1 MNKAVNQQ
9 LQNYLTD
16 FKRYLQIDQVKSK
29 NTIQAY
35 VRDLKKFINYHQD
48 HATQS
53 LDQIDYSYMQGFLAH
68 LHQQNYATS
77 STSRLL
83 SAMKQFFHYLLKEG
97 VIQQN
102 PLQLVQGPKQA
113 KSLPKVLSMEEVEA
127 IIQAPNIATLTG
139 LRDRAIL
146 EVLYACGLRVSELT
160 QLQLADLHLD
170 LGFVQTLGKGN
181 KERIIP
187 LGDEAI
193 YWVDQYLQDARGVFA
208 SKKTAQA
215 GQILFLTERGK
226 AFTRQ
231 GIWKN
236 LNKYVQQAGVNQRV
250 SPHMLRHSFATHL
263 LENGADLR
271 MVQELLGHAD
281 ISTTQIYTHISHH
294 RLQEVYRKNFPR
306 A

>member
-9 LQNYLTD
+9 LQNYLAD

>member
-1 MNKAVNQQ
+1 MNKPHPYD
-9 LQNYLTD
+9 LQDYVAD

-35 VRDLKKFINYHQD
+35 IRDLAKFMTYYQAHP
-48 HATQS
+48 TKT
-53 LDQIDYSYMQGFLAH
+53 LDQIDYGYMQGFLQD
-68 LHQQNYATS
+68 LNQKSYATS

-83 SAMKQFFHYLLKEG
+83 SALKQFFHYLLKEG
-97 VIQQN
+97 HIEQN
-102 PLQLVQGPKQA
+102 PLQLVQGPKQV
-113 KSLPKVLSMEEVEA
+113 KSLPKVLSMDQVEA
-127 IIQAPNIATLTG
+127 IIQAPDITNLTG

-146 EVLYACGLRVSELT
+146 EVFYACGLRVSELT
-160 QLQLADLHLD
+160 HLQMADLHLE
-170 LGFVQTLGKGN
+170 LGFIQTIGKGQ

-193 YWVDQYLQDARGVFA
+193 YWIDQYLQDARPIFA

-215 GQILFLTERGK
+215 GQFLFLTERGRP
-226 AFTRQ
+226 FTRQ

-236 LNKYVQQAGVNQRV
+236 LNKYVQQAGVKQRV

-271 MVQELLGHAD
+271 MVQELLGHSD

>member
-1 MNKAVNQQ
+1 MNKVVNQQ
-9 LQNYLTD
+9 LQNYLAD

-35 VRDLKKFINYHQD
+35 VRDLKKFIDYHQD

-127 IIQAPNIATLTG
+127 LIQAPNIATLTG

>member
-9 LQNYLTD
+9 LQNYLAD

-35 VRDLKKFINYHQD
+35 IRDLKKFMDYHQD
-48 HATQS
+48 HLTNS
-53 LDQIDYSYMQGFLAH
+53 IDQIDYSYMQGFLAH

-102 PLQLVQGPKQA
+102 PLQLVQGPKQE

-127 IIQAPNIATLTG
+127 IIQAPDIATLTG

-146 EVLYACGLRVSELT
+146 EVFYACGLRVSELT

-193 YWVDQYLQDARGVFA
+193 YWIDQYLQDARGIFA
-208 SKKTAQA
+208 NKKTAQA
-215 GQILFLTERGK
+215 GQVLFLTERGK

-236 LNKYVQQAGVNQRV
+236 LNKYVQQAGVKQRV

>member
-9 LQNYLTD
+9 LQNYLAD

-35 VRDLKKFINYHQD
+35 VRDLKKFIDYHQD

-127 IIQAPNIATLTG
+127 LIQAPNIATLTG